1 MAGSQCAT
9 TWRAKIA
16 EPRGKQEAKKR
27 RKGGGFNMSNR
38 HRFGGDAAAF
48 TTILRCDG
56 GVPVPRHIKM
66 SRPLPN
72 ECMARFSTASYSRR
86 HNHDEIPIQRKRK
99 RTHLTTVSTTALIF
113 STTLCFS
120 TPNFD
125 YRSPPTGAMSP
136 FSLDSTALALE
147 PLKGEGE
154 SSTTWPSTSSAM
166 SDQLLKSMINR
177 ESYRIPSSKLK
188 YWESMEGTA
197 DDIMFA
203 NEKLIDHAV
212 STISTMYYDTSGG
225 FNFDAQDFYA
235 KWKKFRYTAHQSSGN
250 GEKKKTTT
258 TDEFY
263 SLVENGF
270 ATRDDAVK
278 TLKSI
283 VSSLHDPYSKYLTRE
298 ELRMELQGGS
308 DGFLG
313 LGLLVDVT
321 DSPSGMNYDR
331 NMANKHVSSSVN
343 DFDRVSSRPL
353 QGGVSFLHSF
363 SYHQQFAFLPL
374 SRNTPGKSSSIL
386 SVTQAV
392 NLPIVTAI
400 IPDSP
405 AERAGLVVGDRIA
418 SVGGFKFIGL
428 SQGQVKSAL
437 KQRFNGE
444 NYFGRVELTIAK
456 QVFANSPFELDNG
469 NDNSDKYVFEDGWY
483 QRREKISDFVPR
495 QQVIGYKLSHVKSI
509 PTTLTI
515 KSDGPVS
522 PITALL
528 LQTTKQNNFPKI
540 AGGDTIVHYEL
551 LTPVGSIFMADK
563 GGSRPVG
570 YIRLTRFSAASTAGY
585 INAIKN
591 LEEGGAQS
599 YIIDLRNNYGGVIQ
613 EAMVTASS
621 LLRDPHSVL
630 CYTLNSRGGFKPQ
643 ENMEYI
649 VDLKYPGYLLSSE
662 SSAISRDQVR
672 KEHPEYLVDGG
683 WSSPTSYA
691 SLKELRMTRGI
702 KPSQHSSSIIRTE
715 GNNIERR
722 ISFLEMN
729 KIDVDKLT
737 DMAAKKRQKK
747 VVILINEGTG
757 KPTELCIITLVAYI
771 CVNSLSDMNTLS
783 LIMFVL
789 SIRSR
794 SICQLP
800 PR

>member
-1 MAGSQCAT
+1 
-9 TWRAKIA
+9 
-16 EPRGKQEAKKR
+16 
-27 RKGGGFNMSNR
+27 MSKR
-38 HRFGGDAAAF
+38 HRFGGDAAF
-48 TTILRCDG
+48 TTALCCDR
-56 GVPVPRHIKM
+56 GVSVLLSRQMKIIM

-86 HNHDEIPIQRKRK
+86 HDHDDHTSIPIQRKRN
-99 RTHLTTVSTTALIF
+99 RAQHTTASTAALIF
-113 STTLCFS
+113 SATLCFN
-120 TPNFD
+120 TPNFV
-125 YRSPPTGAMSP
+125 SPPTGTIRVP
-136 FSLDSTALALE
+136 FSFDITALALE
-147 PLKGEGE
+147 PLKEEGE
-154 SSTTWPSTSSAM
+154 SSTTWPSISSAL
-166 SDQLLKSMINR
+166 SDQLLKSMIKR
-177 ESYRIPSSKLK
+177 ESSRIPSSKQK
-188 YWESMEGTA
+188 YWESMEGKA
-197 DDIMFA
+197 DDIMSA

-212 STISTMYYDTSGG
+212 STISTMFYDSSGG

-235 KWKKFRYTAHQSSGN
+235 KWKKFRYSAHQSSGN
-250 GEKKKTTT
+250 GEKKKTTN
-258 TDEFY
+258 DEFY

-270 ATRDDAVK
+270 ATRDDAVR

-321 DSPSGMNYDR
+321 NSPSGMNYDR
-331 NMANKHVSSSVN
+331 NMANKHVPSSVK

-353 QGGVSFLHSF
+353 QGGASFLHSF
-363 SYHQQFAFLPL
+363 SYNQQFAFLPL
-374 SRNTPGKSSSIL
+374 SRNTSGKSSTIL
-386 SVTQAV
+386 SVAQAV

-437 KQRFNGE
+437 KYRFHGE

-495 QQVIGYKLSHVKSI
+495 QQLIGYKLSHVKSI
-509 PTTLTI
+509 PTTLTT
-515 KSDGPVS
+515 KSDGPAS

-528 LQTTKQNNFPKI
+528 LQTTKQNNFPRI
-540 AGGDTIVHYEL
+540 AGGDAIVHYEL

-683 WSSPTSYA
+683 WSAPTSYA

-715 GNNIERR
+715 GNNIV
-722 ISFLEMN
+722 EMN

-757 KPTELCIITLVAYI
+757 KPTELCIILVVYI
-771 CVNSLSDMNTLS
+771 CLKSLSDMDTLS

-789 SIRSR
+789 SVCSR